1 MSIKSCRELLT
12 EYEAKKRN
20 VKAEKIKFI
29 GVEDYDVYNI
39 TAPFENKGEKVI
51 AGRVE
56 KRDSEDSRVLFFKK
70 EYDKWV
76 QADEL
81 KEFHLQDPFVT
92 RINSELVFGGVETIK
107 DENNKIISWKTNF
120 YRGNSINELEY
131 FAEGPEGMKDIRL
144 VELPNDKVGVFT
156 RPQGEIGGRGTIGF
170 CTINS
175 LEELNTKKI
184 NSADLLNNQFLD
196 SEWGGVNE
204 VHLLE
209 NNLLGVLGHIAAF
222 DQEDNR
228 HYYPMSFA
236 FNYSTEKAS
245 DIKIIAQRSDLPEGP
260 AKREDLEDVLFSG
273 GLVRKDTGIAEL
285 YLGVSDVEAYKL
297 EIEDP
302 FIEYEA
308 DNFSLEK

>member
-1 MSIKSCRELLT
+1 
-12 EYEAKKRN
+12 
-20 VKAEKIKFI
+20 
-29 GVEDYDVYNI
+29 
-39 TAPFENKGEKVI
+39 
-51 AGRVE
+51 
-56 KRDSEDSRVLFFKK
+56 
-70 EYDKWV
+70 
-76 QADEL
+76 
-81 KEFHLQDPFVT
+81 
-92 RINSELVFGGVETIK
+92 
-107 DENNKIISWKTNF
+107 
-120 YRGNSINELEY
+120 
-131 FAEGPEGMKDIRL
+131 MKDIRL

-175 LEELNTKKI
+175 LEELNAKKI

-196 SEWGGVNE
+196 EEWGGVNE

-236 FNYSTEKAS
+236 LNYSTEKAS

-260 AKREDLEDVLFSG
+260 AKREDLKDVLFSG
-273 GLVRKDTGIAEL
+273 GLVRKDTGLAEL

>member
-12 EYEAKKRN
+12 KYEAKKSN
-20 VKAEKIKFI
+20 VKAEKINFI

-39 TAPFENKGEKVI
+39 TAPFKNQGEKII

-76 QADEL
+76 QTDEL
-81 KEFHLQDPFVT
+81 KEFHLQDPFLT
-92 RINSELVFGGVETIK
+92 RINSELVFGGVEIIK
-107 DENNKIISWKTNF
+107 NKNNKIISWKTNF
-120 YRGNSINELEY
+120 YRGNSINELEF

-170 CTINS
+170 CIINS
-175 LEELNTKKI
+175 LEELNAKKI
-184 NSADLLNNQFLD
+184 NSAYLLNNQFLD
-196 SEWGGVNE
+196 EEWGGVNE
-204 VHLLE
+204 VHHLK
-209 NNLLGVLGHIAAF
+209 NNLLGILAHIAAF
-222 DQEDNR
+222 DQDGNR

-260 AKREDLEDVLFSG
+260 AKRKELEDVLFSG
-273 GLVRKDTGIAEL
+273 GLVRKDSGLAEL